1 MSELQ
6 NVSCLGGGVQFW
18 KDFIKIYEESPALWD
33 PRSMA
38 YKKPYLK
45 REAYTKLRD
54 KLREIDANV
63 QIDYVKRRINGLR
76 SCYRR
81 ELRRIQDSKRKGDN
95 LYRPTLFYFKE
106 MNFLDDVLD
115 IDIERDE
122 REGKIE
128 RRGRKPNSSNK
139 LTKKRAPPDS
149 TQSSSTDED
158 SEKSLAAT
166 TSKSPTATQTQQQQQ
181 TVATASTQQ
190 LNVLPLQSTST
201 AAGVSNTPALT
212 AGLSIEAQTLGASW
226 VALYHRLE
234 RDQQLYANKAIME
247 VLYQGALGRL
257 HADSYKSLESDMS
270 HNFLD
275 DHRIMDAINEELA
288 ADFITKADVEGFY

>member
-54 KLREIDANV
+54 KLREIDPNV

-106 MNFLDDVLD
+106 MHFLDDVLD

-128 RRGRKPNSSNK
+128 RRGRKPNSNNK
-139 LTKKRAPPDS
+139 LTKKRTPDS
-149 TQSSSTDED
+149 APSSSTEED
-158 SEKSLAAT
+158 SEKSLAVTSPKT
-166 TSKSPTATQTQQQQQ
+166 TAMSQTQHQQQP
-181 TVATASTQQ
+181 VATLSTQQ
-190 LNVLPLQSTST
+190 FNVLPLQSTSA
-201 AAGVSNTPALT
+201 AAGIVNTHSLT
-212 AGLSIEAQTLGASW
+212 ASLSLEAQTLGASW

-257 HADSYKSLESDMS
+257 NADSYKSLERDMS

-288 ADFITKADVEGFY
+288 TDFITKADVEGFY

>member
-54 KLREIDANV
+54 KLREIDPNV

-128 RRGRKPNSSNK
+128 RRGRKPNTK
-139 LTKKRAPPDS
+139 LTKKRVQPDS
-149 TQSSSTDED
+149 SQSSSTDED
-158 SEKSLAAT
+158 SEKSSAASASIQTAT
-166 TSKSPTATQTQQQQQ
+166 TSQTQTQQQQP
-181 TVATASTQQ
+181 VATLSSQQ
-190 LNVLPLQSTST
+190 LNGLSLPSSSVDG
-201 AAGVSNTPALT
+201 GVANSHALT
-212 AGLSIEAQTLGASW
+212 ASLSLEAQTLGASW

-257 HADSYKSLESDMS
+257 NADSYKSLERDMS

-275 DHRIMDAINEELA
+275 DHRILDAINEELA
-288 ADFITKADVEGFY
+288 TDFITKADVEGFY

>member
-54 KLREIDANV
+54 KLREIDPNV

-95 LYRPTLFYFKE
+95 LYRPTLFYFNE

-122 REGKIE
+122 REGKVSE
-128 RRGRKPNSSNK
+128 THACVNYWQSFYFSLSSFSFFCRLK
-139 LTKKRAPPDS
+139 DADASR
-149 TQSSSTDED
+149 TQIIS
-158 SEKSLAAT
+158 
-166 TSKSPTATQTQQQQQ
+166 
-181 TVATASTQQ
+181 
-190 LNVLPLQSTST
+190 
-201 AAGVSNTPALT
+201 
-212 AGLSIEAQTLGASW
+212 
-226 VALYHRLE
+226 
-234 RDQQLYANKAIME
+234 
-247 VLYQGALGRL
+247 
-257 HADSYKSLESDMS
+257 
-270 HNFLD
+270 
-275 DHRIMDAINEELA
+275 
-288 ADFITKADVEGFY
+288 